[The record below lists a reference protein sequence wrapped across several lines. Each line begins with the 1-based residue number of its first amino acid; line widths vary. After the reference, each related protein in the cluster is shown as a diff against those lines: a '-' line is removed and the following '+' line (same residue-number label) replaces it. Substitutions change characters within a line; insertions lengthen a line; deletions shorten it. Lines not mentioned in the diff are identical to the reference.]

1 LLAGLLIAIKT
12 KWSNCIMKEFDPK
25 ELAGYNGENGKPI
38 YIVHADKVYDVTGS
52 KLWKGG
58 LHMRRHHAA
67 ADLTTDIQAAPHGP
81 EVLERYPLVGVLKK
95 GKAPE
100 AVILPKPIA
109 WLLETNPFFRRHPH
123 PMTVHFPIVFLMAVP
138 VFNILYLLSGIRSF
152 ETTALH
158 CLAGGILFS
167 VVAIATGFLTW
178 WYNYMGRMMKQ
189 VAIKIPLS
197 LTLLALAIVVFVWR
211 LNVPDVMDNLLGL
224 NIIYFILVLSFFP
237 LVSIVGW
244 YGASLT
250 FPIEK
255 E

>member
-1 LLAGLLIAIKT
+1 
-12 KWSNCIMKEFDPK
+12 MKEFDPE
-25 ELAGYNGENGKPI
+25 ELADYNGENGKPI
-38 YIVHADKVYDVTGS
+38 YIVHAGKVYDVTGS

-58 LHMRRHHAA
+58 LHMRRHQAGT
-67 ADLTTDIQAAPHGP
+67 DLTTDMQAAPHGP
-81 EVLERYPLVGVLKK
+81 EVLERYPQVGTLKEEA
-95 GKAPE
+95 APE
-100 AVILPKPIA
+100 SVILPKPIA

-123 PMTVHFPIVFLMAVP
+123 PMTVHFPIVFMMACP
-138 VFNILYLLSGIRSF
+138 VFNLLYLFTGIKSF

-167 VVAIATGFLTW
+167 AVAISTGFLTW
-178 WYNYMGRMMKQ
+178 WYNYMGKMMKQ

-197 LTLLALAIVVFVWR
+197 LALFVLAIVVFVWR
-211 LNVPDVMDNLLGL
+211 LSVPDVMDNLQGINL
-224 NIIYFILVLSFFP
+224 IYIILVLSFVP